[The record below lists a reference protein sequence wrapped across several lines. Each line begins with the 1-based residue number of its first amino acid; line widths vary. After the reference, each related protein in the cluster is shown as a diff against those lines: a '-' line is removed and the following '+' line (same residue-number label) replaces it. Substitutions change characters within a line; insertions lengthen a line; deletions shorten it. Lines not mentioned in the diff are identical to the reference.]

1 MNTTIQISMET
12 KEKIKTFGK
21 KGETYEDIINRLYNL
36 VVEDQLKAFIHE
48 KKSIPIDDAIKR
60 AKKKWQK

>member
-1 MNTTIQISMET
+1 MET

-21 KGETYEDIINRLYNL
+21 KGETYEDIINRLYDL
-36 VVEDQLKAFIHE
+36 AVKEQLTNFIHS

-60 AKKKWQK
+60 AKSAWLK